1 MRVSCKEFFACASR
15 VHKPRGLFRR
25 IVSGTMAGIFLC
37 TSVLSP
43 ATGWAQEAGVAL
55 PLPQQPVGNMKID
68 GFLPVIINIAPVN
81 IPLLLG
87 MAQESPAEGAAST
100 DSPQAPAD
108 IREKVYTG
116 REENISWLN

>member
-1 MRVSCKEFFACASR
+1 MRVSCKEFSADAGH
-15 VHKPRGLFRR
+15 VHKASGLFRR
-25 IVSGTMAGIFLC
+25 IVSGSMAGIFLF

-43 ATGWAQEAGVAL
+43 ATGWAKEAGPAL

-68 GFLPVIINIAPVN
+68 GFLPVIINITPVN

-87 MAQESPAEGAAST
+87 MTQQGPAEGAAST